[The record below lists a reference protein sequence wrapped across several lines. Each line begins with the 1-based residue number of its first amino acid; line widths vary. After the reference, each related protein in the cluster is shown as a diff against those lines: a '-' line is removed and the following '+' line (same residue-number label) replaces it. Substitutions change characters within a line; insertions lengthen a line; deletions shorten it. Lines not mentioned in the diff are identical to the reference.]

1 MTSSPV
7 PPQVRSVDVGYGH
20 VKFVVRHDVQ
30 SMNIDCDAFPSR
42 SPRAQGTDL
51 SAGVMSRLD
60 TVTVEVGGRRYEV
73 GKNVISAAGAND
85 ASEILTRDFAMT
97 DAYMAR
103 LYGALSYMLPNL
115 KGNRIDWLILGL
127 PNLTIKEMTAPLT
140 ERVVGEHTINTN
152 GAKVII
158 DQVRVFQQPLGAFF
172 DYGFRQRNIED
183 LKKRV
188 NLIVDPG
195 YNTFDWLLTEGLAPS
210 PARCGSVELGM
221 SSVVRAIAE
230 EVLSD
235 HNVESS
241 SNISRVVNRIDAA
254 LCRGEEY
261 RLHGKT
267 VDLKKHISAGDTII
281 EQAINALEK
290 SVGGG
295 DDIDNIFISGGGAN
309 LYYDALQRRYPH
321 QNVVKLDDPQFAN
334 VRGFQLV
341 GTNWAL
347 SALRAG
353 ARNA

>member
-1 MTSSPV
+1 MTSIPTH
-7 PPQVRSVDVGYGH
+7 PQVRSVDVGYGH
-20 VKFVVRHDVQ
+20 VKFVVQHDIQ
-30 SMNIDCDAFPSR
+30 AMKIDCDAFPSR

-51 SAGVMSRLD
+51 SSGVMSRLD

-103 LYGALSYMLPNL
+103 LYGALSYMLPGL

-140 ERVVGEHTINTN
+140 ERVLGEHTINTN

-158 DQVRVFQQPLGAFF
+158 DQVRVFPQPLGAFF

-235 HNVESS
+235 HNVEAS

-261 RLHGKT
+261 RLHGKK
-267 VDLKKHISAGDTII
+267 VDLEKYIPAGDTII

-295 DDIDNIFISGGGAN
+295 DDIDNIFIAGGGAN
-309 LYYDALQRRYPH
+309 LYYAALEHRYSH
-321 QNVVKLDDPQFAN
+321 HKVVKLDDPQFAN